1 MLLKVPVMNTGECR
15 KANGGVALH
24 LKSSRLW
31 FLQRQESP
39 GSDTLVYRVFRES
52 EGELEDVDEAVGA
65 ADEQLSPRRDRQH
78 VVDLPLRAAE
88 GPVPFELADAQQ
100 ALCCRS

>member
-31 FLQRQESP
+31 QRQESP
-39 GSDTLVYRVFRES
+39 GSPSFIECS
-52 EGELEDVDEAVGA
+52 EWELEDVDEAVGA
-65 ADEQLSPRRDRQH
+65 ADEQLSLRRDRQH
-78 VVDLPLRAAE
+78 VVDHAAIAAE
-88 GPVPFELADAQQ
+88 GPVSVKLADAQQ
-100 ALCCRS
+100 ALC